1 MKNTTRIAIFL
12 FAAFISAGSSIAQ
25 SDDQNWKVLIAN
37 NNKKIWY
44 DAASLDTVKG
54 SEFTI
59 WALELHK
66 PPLDI
71 TGIKEPI
78 YKSKT
83 LYKINLE
90 LLRYG
95 ISQIVYY
102 NSSDKQI
109 AKYNYD
115 LPGKEDNFQY
125 SYPVLD
131 SPVLTGIIKNY
142 IKNKELKLN

>member
-1 MKNTTRIAIFL
+1 MKNTISLTIF
-12 FAAFISAGSSIAQ
+12 SIALLFSVNNCFAQ
-25 SDDQNWKVLIAN
+25 TDDQNWKVLVGN

-44 DAASLDTVKG
+44 DAASLDTIKG
-54 SEFTI
+54 DTFTI
-59 WALELHK
+59 WTLELHK

-71 TGIKEPI
+71 GGLKEPI

-83 LYKINLE
+83 LYCVNLL

-109 AKYNYD
+109 AKYNYEV
-115 LPGKEDNFQY
+115 PGKADNYQY
-125 SYPVLD
+125 SYPVTD
-131 SPVLTGIIKNY
+131 SPILFGIIKNY
-142 IKNKELKLN
+142 IKNKEMKLN